1 MKFQIGL
8 AVLMICAILCGILYL
23 VLDDRFFCLK
33 NPRAELCDATNKNV
47 HHHHIITNS
56 VEPNAPAQTSASI
69 ARQATAQ
76 GVDMSQNQASNQ
88 ANNLTHAN
96 MLNPQTE
103 EEELLCKKKDQQ

>member
-47 HHHHIITNS
+47 HHIITNS
-56 VEPNAPAQTSASI
+56 VEPAAAASAQLNSASI
-69 ARQATAQ
+69 ARQSTA
-76 GVDMSQNQASNQ
+76 
-88 ANNLTHAN
+88 
-96 MLNPQTE
+96 
-103 EEELLCKKKDQQ
+103 